1 MKSNLPTLKEWR
13 AALKTFSKSKLI
25 NICVDWL
32 KAEKGYERNRNEESA
47 HTIVNNIGLPDR
59 YGGITPKQALK
70 QIKELGFSLKE
81 IEEIFPK
88 DRYPGL
94 WEKEN

>member
-1 MKSNLPTLKEWR
+1 MKSKLPTLKEYR
-13 AALKTFSKSKLI
+13 AALKTLSKNKLI
-25 NICVDWL
+25 NICVECL
-32 KAEKGYERNRNEESA
+32 KKDKEREYSHNIEAANEIAENVNLSA
-47 HTIVNNIGLPDR
+47 EVGV
-59 YGGITPKQALK
+59 ITPKQALK

-94 WEKEN
+94 WEKE